1 MDSMVE
7 DLVSPESVAAQAL
20 CLMQQMAP
28 LVSAVIW
35 GNEGG
40 VPRRLAV
47 IGQMVDALAHPCVPS
62 MDADGNG
69 GQRLLCVAG
78 EPHGWLVWR
87 DASTECANT
96 IGRLVS
102 GQWRLVQ
109 QADEQARARVIQ
121 DTLLEI
127 NQLAAE
133 CHDAELFFSQVHHL
147 LSRLSDVEN
156 FYIALRVQESP
167 VESVRFPFYRT
178 AYASAAPAPDPEKLF
193 PVGAHG
199 QGCLLA
205 RCLQSGCSV
214 LLGPDEVSDQLESD
228 EPLPAFWLGVPL
240 LSSTGE
246 VSGVVVVQR
255 YPSQSAFLPVDQR
268 VLQFVCQHIGAALDR
283 LSYHSQLEK
292 QVWLRT
298 CELEGANARLLVE
311 AAERQRTEKFQ
322 TVLFNIAEL
331 ANTSLSLEAFLG
343 GLHRLLSELVSAR
356 NFQVALYDMEHDLL
370 RFPYCVDEHH
380 PSLKPRKPGQG
391 LIEQILHSGQPLLV
405 NNHQMREGDGTAPLP
420 MSWLGVPLYCSHEL
434 MGVLSVQRYE
444 AGTGYSFRDQEV
456 LEYVANTI
464 GNALARVRALENL
477 QLANNELERRV
488 RERTRELDAVN
499 AQLQF
504 DSTHDSLTKLPN
516 RSFFAKTLRRAW
528 EAFRNGTGERF
539 AVFFIDLD
547 RFKLVNDTLGHMAGD
562 NLLFEAGA
570 RLRSCL
576 RHYDFMARLGGDE
589 FAILLFG
596 MDQIEGCEQIA
607 RRMVSEF
614 ERPIILAGREVFT
627 TASIGVVIADKE
639 HYRKAD
645 ELLRDADHAMYYTK
659 QQGRHG
665 YTLFNHELRLNQADQ
680 LAMETELRRALED
693 QQQLLPYYQPFV
705 DARTGALVGFET
717 LVRWNHPVRGLMAP
731 SLFLPLAEESRLIMR
746 LDRYMINAS
755 CAQLRLWLDQ
765 GLVSSDISLHIN
777 LSSANFHDP
786 ELVSWIEQVI
796 ERYDLPA
803 RMLHLEV
810 TESALIDVP
819 EIAASVMRDLHAL
832 GVRLALDDFGTG
844 YSALSYLHRYHFD
857 VLKIDQSFVFDLDSK
872 EESVAIVRAI
882 LALASALSLDVVA
895 EGVETLSQ
903 FRHLRA
909 MGCAKLQGYYFSPPV
924 PANEIDW
931 FRLASFERECDG
943 GCHPE
948 Q

>member
-7 DLVSPESVAAQAL
+7 DLVLPEAVAIQAL
-20 CLMQQMAP
+20 SLLQQMAP
-28 LVSAVIW
+28 LVSAVVW
-35 GNEGG
+35 ASREDG
-40 VPRRLAV
+40 PLRLAK
-47 IGQMVDALAHPCVPS
+47 IGPDADSLTQPATAGGQVDA
-62 MDADGNG
+62 NG
-69 GQRLLCVAG
+69 GILLLQVGGIPC
-78 EPHGWLVWR
+78 GWLVWCEASR
-87 DASTECANT
+87 DYADAVAS
-96 IGRLVS
+96 LLS
-102 GQWRLVQ
+102 GQWQIALQ
-109 QADEQARARVIQ
+109 TEEQARVRVQQ
-121 DTLLEI
+121 DILLQL

-133 CHDAELFFSQVHHL
+133 CHDAQDFFSQLHHL
-147 LSRLSDVEN
+147 LSRLTKVDN
-156 FYIALRVQESP
+156 FYIALCVSEPNTRA
-167 VESVRFPFYRT
+167 VRFPFYRT
-178 AYASAAPAPDPEKLF
+178 AYVTAAPAPDPEQLL
-193 PVGAHG
+193 PLNALG
-199 QGCLLA
+199 QGRLLEQ
-205 RCLQSGCSV
+205 C
-214 LLGPDEVSDQLESD
+214 LESGRSLLLDQHTLRTQLDGD
-228 EPLPAFWLGVPL
+228 EPLPAWWLGLPL

-255 YPSQSAFLPVDQR
+255 YAALPGFSAVDQR
-268 VLQFVCQHIGAALDR
+268 VLQFASQQIGTALDR

-298 CELEGANARLLVE
+298 CE
-311 AAERQRTEKFQ
+311 RQRTEKFQ

-331 ANTSLSLEAFLG
+331 ANASLSLVAFLG
-343 GLHRLLSELVSAR
+343 GLHRLLSELVAAR
-356 NFQVALYDMEHDLL
+356 NFQVALYDAEHDLI
-370 RFPYCVDEHH
+370 RFPYCIDEHQTVH
-380 PSLKPRKPGQG
+380 KPRKPGPG
-391 LIEQILHSGQPLLV
+391 LIEQILHSGRPLLV
-405 NNHQMREGDGTAPLP
+405 NNKPAPADANNAP
-420 MSWLGVPLYCSHEL
+420 QPVSWLGVPLYCGHEL
-434 MGVLSVQRYE
+434 MGVLAVQRYE
-444 AGTGYSFRDQEV
+444 AGSGYSFRDQEV

-464 GNALARVRALENL
+464 GNALSRVRAVENL

-488 RERTRELDAVN
+488 HERTRELDAVN

-528 EAFRNGTGERF
+528 EAYRSGTGERF
-539 AVFFIDLD
+539 AVLFIDLD

-562 NLLFEAGA
+562 SLLFEAGA

-589 FAILLFG
+589 FAILLLG
-596 MDQIEGCEQIA
+596 IDQIEGCEQIA

-639 HYRKAD
+639 HYRRAD

-693 QQQLLPYYQPFV
+693 QQQLVPYYQPFI
-705 DARTGALVGFET
+705 DARTGELVGFET
-717 LVRWNHPVRGLMAP
+717 LVRWNHPTRGLMAP
-731 SLFLPLAEESRLIMR
+731 SLFLPIAEESRLIMR
-746 LDRYMINAS
+746 LDRYMIEAS
-755 CAQLRLWLDQ
+755 CAQLRQWLVQ
-765 GLVSSDISLHIN
+765 GQVTADITLHIN

-803 RMLHLEV
+803 SMLHLEI

-819 EIAASVMRDLHAL
+819 EIASCVMRDLHAL

-844 YSALSYLHRYHFD
+844 YSALSYLHRFRFD
-857 VLKIDQSFVFDLDSK
+857 VLKIDQSFVFYLDSK

-895 EGVETLSQ
+895 EGVETRSQ
-903 FRHLRA
+903 FLHLRA
-909 MGCAKLQGYYFSPPV
+909 MGCSKLQGYYFSPPV
-924 PANEIDW
+924 PASDIDW
-931 FRLASFERECDG
+931 LHLATFERELDSE
-943 GCHPE
+943 HRFPADSV
-948 Q
+948 